1 MEYWA
6 KAPERRD
13 QLVLFPT
20 RLDDAVP
27 ANAPVRL
34 LDEILRRLDWSA
46 WEQGYD
52 LRHGQPPSHPRVLA
66 GVLLFGLLKRLR
78 STRVLEEALQVRLDF
93 RWLAEG
99 FQIDHT
105 TLSKFRTAHAKEL
118 RKLFVQVGLV
128 AREAGLL
135 PLTQLAFDGSRVRA
149 NNRRSGTRTLA
160 ELQEYRKVLEE
171 QYAELEQR
179 WNAADR
185 AEGQAPAAQLSKELS
200 DVSRRLA
207 KLDSVLTELDR
218 AKAAG
223 ETIPNRIPLTD
234 PESRIAPNKDGG
246 FAPNYTPLATT
257 DAQSGMIV
265 GCDVIAQTNEDQF
278 LVSQLESVQQD
289 FDLPALSPEVL
300 ADGMMCTGENLQQL
314 DERQVT
320 LYSPSK
326 LADPTTNPAC
336 RADLSVP
343 VPQGQWD
350 LLPAQEL
357 KGADGKKQLQ
367 LTKDAFVYDAVS
379 DSYRCPCG
387 QRLDHVSTC
396 QAKLKTGSHERRR
409 YKSDPVVCATCPLR
423 ARCLKAGADRREV
436 SRYEHDALQE
446 ELARRMSTEQ
456 AKATYARRRHVAE
469 RPFAMIK
476 HHYGARRFLLRG
488 LDRVRQEWQWLVTAF
503 NLGRLMSLLNS
514 RAGPVSLGRRTSL
527 LDMTVGIT

>member
-1 MEYWA
+1 MDYWA

-27 ANAPVRL
+27 ANDPVRL

-52 LRHGQPPSHPRVLA
+52 LRKGQPPIHPRVLA

-78 STRVLEEALQVRLDF
+78 STRVLEEALTVRLDF

-118 RKLFVQVGLV
+118 RQLFVQVGLV

-149 NNRRSGTRTLA
+149 NNRRSGTRTPA
-160 ELQEYRKVLEE
+160 ELQECRKVLEQ

-185 AEGQAPAAQLSKELS
+185 AEGQTPGAQLSQELS

-207 KLDSVLTELDR
+207 KLDSVLAELER
-218 AKAAG
+218 AEAAG
-223 ETIPNRIPLTD
+223 ETVPNRIPVTD

-278 LVSQLESVQQD
+278 LVSQLENVQQD
-289 FDLPALSPEVL
+289 FDLPALSAEVL

-314 DERQVT
+314 SERNVT

-343 VPQGQWD
+343 VAQEQWD

-357 KGADGKKQLQ
+357 KGADGK
-367 LTKDAFVYDAVS
+367 
-379 DSYRCPCG
+379 
-387 QRLDHVSTC
+387 
-396 QAKLKTGSHERRR
+396 
-409 YKSDPVVCATCPLR
+409 
-423 ARCLKAGADRREV
+423 
-436 SRYEHDALQE
+436 SR
-446 ELARRMSTEQ
+446 S
-456 AKATYARRRHVAE
+456 
-469 RPFAMIK
+469 
-476 HHYGARRFLLRG
+476 
-488 LDRVRQEWQWLVTAF
+488 
-503 NLGRLMSLLNS
+503 S
-514 RAGPVSLGRRTSL
+514 
-527 LDMTVGIT
+527 

>member
-1 MEYWA
+1 MDYWA

-46 WEQGYD
+46 WEQEYD
-52 LRHGQPPSHPRVLA
+52 LRHGQPPIHPRILA

-78 STRVLEEALQVRLDF
+78 STRVLEEALKVRLDF

-99 FQIDHT
+99 FQIDHS
-105 TLSKFRTAHAKEL
+105 TLSKFRTGHSQQL

-135 PLTQLAFDGSRVRA
+135 PLTQLAFDGTRMRA
-149 NNRRSGTRTLA
+149 CNRRRGTRTLA
-160 ELQEYRKVLEE
+160 ELQECRKQLES
-171 QYAELEQR
+171 QYAEMEQR

-185 AEGQAPAAQLSKELS
+185 AQGQGAEAQLSKELS
-200 DVSRRLA
+200 DVSRRLE
-207 KLDSVLTELDR
+207 KLDAVLAELQR
-218 AKAAG
+218 AEAAG
-223 ETIPNRIPLTD
+223 ETVPNRIPVTD
-234 PESRIAPNKDGG
+234 PESRVAPNKEGG
-246 FAPNYTPLATT
+246 FAPNYTPIATM

-265 GCDVIAQTNEDQF
+265 GTDVIAQTNEDQY

-289 FDLPALSPEVL
+289 FGLPALSPEVL

-314 DERQVT
+314 AARNVT

-336 RADLSVP
+336 RADLTVP
-343 VPQGQWD
+343 VPKEQWD
-350 LLPAQEL
+350 RLPAQEL
-357 KGADGKKQLQ
+357 KGANGQKQLQ
-367 LTKDAFVYDAVS
+367 LTKDAFVYDADS
-379 DSYRCPCG
+379 DCYRCPLG
-387 QRLDHVSTC
+387 EKLDHASTC

-409 YKSDPVVCATCPLR
+409 YKSDPTVCASCPLR

-446 ELARRMSTEQ
+446 ELARRMST
-456 AKATYARRRHVAE
+456 AAGKATYARRRHVAE

-488 LDRVRQEWQWLVTAF
+488 LDRVRQEWQWLATAF
-503 NLGRLMSLLNS
+503 NLGRLLSLLTC
-514 RAGPVSLGRRTSL
+514 RAGPPTLGRRTSL